1 VFQAGSTIEDGA
13 KAALQMMNESC
24 KATAVQAI
32 NDLVAIGCAEIF
44 LKQGVKIPHD
54 LSVAGYGNLLSAEH
68 FRVPLTTVRQ
78 PKARLGNAAMD
89 MMLQLI
95 RGEKP
100 ETKRLAAELAIHE
113 STAAPP
119 GVK

>member
-1 VFQAGSTIEDGA
+1 
-13 KAALQMMNESC
+13 MNESC

-100 ETKRLAAELAIHE
+100 EAKRLAAELAIHE
-113 STAAPP
+113 STATPL
-119 GVK
+119 GMK